1 MEIERG
7 PRWSALRSV
16 LVPVAIAGVGV
27 LLGRL
32 LPRLAEGADDG
43 GRLYGDVTG
52 ALLAVG
58 LYASVY
64 GISRPHARRDLA
76 RILVA
81 ITFGVLVKAALIAA
95 VLALVFR
102 GRTEYLILAAAMAQ
116 IDPLSVSA
124 LMDRR
129 DMSLR
134 AKSLLAAWASF
145 DDPVTTVLVVYVSAL
160 VLDDASSF
168 GAGATAYGGT
178 LLLNLA
184 LLAVAAVVWAALGRP
199 WRGRDAAG
207 QRPPVG
213 RGLWAGQVVALV
225 VLLAVASWQ
234 FLMLGL
240 AVAALFFRPALGK
253 VVDRAVQVALTVA
266 TLLLGV
272 LLTRGVDVGA
282 GLVLGAATFAA
293 QIVVGA
299 VVSVGFPRRD
309 RIALCLSQ
317 QNGITAIILALLLQ
331 PMLPRAVAIV
341 APAILTVNVL
351 HAVANAVPAFGRR
364 LGRAPV
370 VEQDAAAAPEG

>member
-1 MEIERG
+1 VGIGRVR
-7 PRWSALRSV
+7 RWSALRSV
-16 LVPVAIAGVGV
+16 LVPVVIAAVGV
-27 LLGRL
+27 VLGRL
-32 LPRLAEGADDG
+32 WPRLAEGADG
-43 GRLYGDVTG
+43 GGGLYGDVTG
-52 ALLAVG
+52 GLLAVG

-81 ITFGVLVKAALIAA
+81 ITFGVLVKAVLIAA
-95 VLALVFR
+95 VLAMVFR

-168 GAGATAYGGT
+168 GAGVGAYGGT
-178 LLLNLA
+178 LLLNAA
-184 LLAVAAVVWAALGRP
+184 LVAVAWLGWAALSRS
-199 WRGRDAAG
+199 WRGRGTQVA
-207 QRPPVG
+207 RPRAG
-213 RGLWAGQVVALV
+213 RGWWVGQIVALT
-225 VLLAVASWQ
+225 VLLVVASWQ

-240 AVAALFFRPALGK
+240 AAAALFFRPVLG
-253 VVDRAVQVALTVA
+253 RAVGWAVNVALTVA

-272 LLTRGVDVGA
+272 LLTRGVDVWA

-299 VVSVGFPRRD
+299 AVSFGFTRRD

-331 PMLPRAVAIV
+331 PMLPDAVAIV

-351 HAVANAVPAFGRR
+351 HAVSNGLPALGRRRGRSAAVPD
-364 LGRAPV
+364 AP
-370 VEQDAAAAPEG
+370 ASEG